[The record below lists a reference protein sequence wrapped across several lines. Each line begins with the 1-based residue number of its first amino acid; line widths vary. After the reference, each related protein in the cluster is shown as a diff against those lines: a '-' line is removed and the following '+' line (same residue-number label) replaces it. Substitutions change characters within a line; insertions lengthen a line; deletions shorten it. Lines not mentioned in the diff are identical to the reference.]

1 VIEKDQI
8 VNLYEHNDRFY
19 VAVDCIIFGFHQSE
33 LKLLLIKRKFD
44 PCKGEWSLMGGF
56 LNKDESIDAAA
67 ERVLQ
72 DLTGLENVYMEQ
84 IGIFGELDRDPG
96 ERVLSAA
103 YYALINIDDYDKK
116 LAASH
121 NAVWVPITEIPD
133 LIFDHNKMVRIAQ
146 KQLKRKA
153 AVEPI
158 GFNLLPELFTLPQL
172 QSLYEAIFGDT
183 LDKRNFRKKV
193 LAMDVFE
200 KTDEKDKSNSKRGA
214 FYYRFDYDKY
224 TQLVQNGLRFAL

>member
-1 VIEKDQI
+1 MSETNGI
-8 VNLYEHNDRFY
+8 VNLYEQNDRFY
-19 VAVDCIIFGFHQSE
+19 VAVDCIIFGFHQGT

-44 PCKGEWSLMGGF
+44 PCMGEWSLMGGF

-103 YYALINIDDYDKK
+103 YYALINIDDYDKE

-133 LIFDHNKMVRIAQ
+133 LIFDHSKMVRIAQ

-183 LDKRNFRKKV
+183 LDKRNFRKKL

-200 KTDEKDKSNSKRGA
+200 KTEEKDKSNSKRGA
-214 FYYRFDYDKY
+214 YYYRFDYDKY
-224 TQLVQNGLRFAL
+224 TELVQSGLRFAL